1 MMVENILSVTHYQLV
16 FMDDINRQTID

>member
-1 MMVENILSVTHYQLV
+1 MVENILSVTHYQLV